1 MTKQRWFS
9 LTVIAL
15 IAAVAVITGGIWRV
29 AVDHGG
35 ATAGNPISHYGPH
48 WLYPTVTAIVVTVLL
63 VSLLARPRRWSTRV
77 GLTVITAGGFA
88 NLAEWLILGGVSNPF
103 GPVPG
108 IHGSGQ
114 LSVGDVCL
122 WIGGITMVFSAR
134 SGEPADP
141 SDQKD
146 QDPKVPQ
153 TAA

>member
-9 LTVIAL
+9 VATITL
-15 IAAVAVITGGIWRV
+15 IATVAVITGGIWRV

-48 WLYPTVTAIVVTVLL
+48 WLYPTVTAIVVSALL
-63 VSLLARPRRWSTRV
+63 VSLLARSRRWPIRI

-122 WIGGITMVFSAR
+122 WIGGLTLVFSAR
-134 SGEPADP
+134 SREP
-141 SDQKD
+141 SDPLNPSD
-146 QDPKVPQ
+146 SDPKVPQ
-153 TAA
+153 KAA